1 VSTLIGYAWVSTD
14 SEAVDLQI
22 EALDRAGVELLFADL
37 AATADAERPQLK
49 QALARLHDGRD
60 TLVVWRLN
68 RLGPSLEHLIETLDR
83 LGQRGI
89 GFQSLEEDINI
100 TAGASEPAFRL
111 VAALAQLRR
120 DLIREQTAAGRAK
133 TPAPARRRGRRFKLD
148 KQKQALAVMLYKD
161 PSNSVAGVCRKF
173 KIGRTTLYRYVAE
186 SD

>member
-1 VSTLIGYAWVSTD
+1 MSTLIGYAWVSTD
-14 SEAVDLQI
+14 GEAFDLQ
-22 EALDRAGVELLFADL
+22 EDALDRAGVDLLFVDV

-49 QALARLHDGRD
+49 QVIERLDEGD

-83 LGQRGI
+83 LGRRGI
-89 GFQSLEEDINI
+89 GFQSIKGDINI
-100 TAGASEPAFRL
+100 PAGASEPAFRL

-120 DLIREQTAAGRAK
+120 DLIREQTATGRAK
-133 TPAPARRRGRRFKLD
+133 TPAPRRRRGRRFKLD
-148 KQKQALAVMLYKD
+148 KQKQALAVALYKD